1 MALSLI
7 YTAMRRI
14 LDLIVLIASGDRSKE
29 IEILVLRHQVAVLRR
44 QVTRPELRPADR
56 AWLAGL
62 SRLLPRRVWPTFFV
76 QPATLLRW
84 HRDLLARRWT
94 YPQRR
99 PGRPAT
105 TQVVQELVLRM
116 ARENPTW
123 GYRRIHGEL
132 LGLGH
137 REAPSTVWLILK
149 RSGVDPAP
157 RRAGPTWTQFLAAQP
172 SGILATVF
180 HVDTVLLRR
189 IYVLF
194 VIEISTRRVHLLGVT
209 ANPTGAWATR
219 QAYRGLAGTQ
229 DSRHSRY
236 GVRHGRC
243 QPPAPSAPLPAR
255 GAVPAAAETSCDAA

>member
-1 MALSLI
+1 MGLSLI

-14 LDLIVLIASGDRSKE
+14 LDLIVLIASGDRGKE

-56 AWLAGL
+56 AWLAAL
-62 SRLLPRRVWPTFFV
+62 SRLLPRRVWPTFLV

-105 TQVVQELVLRM
+105 TQVVRELVLRM

-137 REAPSTVWLILK
+137 RVAPSTVWLILK

-157 RRAGPTWTQFLAAQP
+157 GGPARPGPSSSPLRLPGLWPPTSSTSTPSCSAA
-172 SGILATVF
+172 
-180 HVDTVLLRR
+180 
-189 IYVLF
+189 
-194 VIEISTRRVHLLGVT
+194 STSCSS
-209 ANPTGAWATR
+209 
-219 QAYRGLAGTQ
+219 
-229 DSRHSRY
+229 SRS
-236 GVRHGRC
+236 
-243 QPPAPSAPLPAR
+243 PPAESTCSASPPTPPKRGSPNRPA
-255 GAVPAAAETSCDAA
+255 TSP